1 MKNRLTQFVLI
12 FVTYIVVDVAYQ
24 LSVGLK
30 FMGGLYESAGIRDVI
45 SEQPNHAWTI
55 LFFFVM
61 IAFVLLKLA
70 VQPAIETGQYRAA
83 IQNGALVG
91 IAAYG
96 TTGLVFL
103 WTITGFPFLALGEFL
118 VEGIVFCSVSSG
130 LTAYLVLRKR

>member
-30 FMGGLYESAGIRDVI
+30 FMGGLYESAGIRDVM

-103 WTITGFPFLALGEFL
+103 
-118 VEGIVFCSVSSG
+118 
-130 LTAYLVLRKR
+130 

>member
-1 MKNRLTQFVLI
+1 M
-12 FVTYIVVDVAYQ
+12 
-24 LSVGLK
+24 
-30 FMGGLYESAGIRDVI
+30 

-55 LFFFVM
+55 LLVFIM

-70 VQPAIETGQYRAA
+70 VQPAIEKGQYRAA

-118 VEGIVFCSVSSG
+118 VEGLVFCSVSSG
-130 LTAYLVLRKR
+130 LTAYLVLRKS

>member
-1 MKNRLTQFVLI
+1 
-12 FVTYIVVDVAYQ
+12 
-24 LSVGLK
+24 
-30 FMGGLYESAGIRDVI
+30 MGELYESAGIRDVM

-103 WTITGFPFLALGEFL
+103 WTITGFPFLALDEFL